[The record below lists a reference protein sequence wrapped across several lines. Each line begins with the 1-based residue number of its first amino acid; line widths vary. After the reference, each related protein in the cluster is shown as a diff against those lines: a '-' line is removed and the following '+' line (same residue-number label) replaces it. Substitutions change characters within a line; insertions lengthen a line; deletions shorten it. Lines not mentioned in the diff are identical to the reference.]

1 MVNLI
6 TRFDSFDCL
15 SVFSHPRPPPHRWN
29 CKMKKKRKQT
39 SFIRLN
45 SSSYTSFFALM
56 SVKYICSMFKI
67 QLRKLFLFVRFC
79 LLVSFGSFFYLVPFL
94 TCKECITAGKW
105 GEQINVK
112 VNIFKHIK
120 GMEKCLYTLLKSW
133 HHWRNIWN
141 KQKYYYYRQSLF
153 ITAVM
158 QSIVLTL

>member
-1 MVNLI
+1 MIVSTVCPFLAI
-6 TRFDSFDCL
+6 QD
-15 SVFSHPRPPPHRWN
+15 HPRTCMFVRDLKHDSSFFFLKW
-29 CKMKKKRKQT
+29 KK
-39 SFIRLN
+39 SFIGLN

-141 KQKYYYYRQSLF
+141 KQK
-153 ITAVM
+153 
-158 QSIVLTL
+158 